1 MKFLVQKLDYEL
13 YNLIFK
19 ENNLDAAIDIWQ
31 SIVDNEAF
39 LKAAMQIGELDN
51 KKCFVAPTIVFL
63 ILNNPSLVKED
74 VYLSLIDIIF
84 NNLDMVLN
92 VSYNNFN
99 FDYILM
105 ILRNNSLKLSAKNKQ
120 RLISHIFRL
129 ANLNNDT
136 DCILYGKLVSGGEN
150 VATFKNGKTA
160 INLDEF
166 ECRILSSNGQIN
178 IIKQK
183 LLLSRLRE
191 YYYAIF
197 SNPNFI
203 DVEKEIILKKIQ
215 NIYLLANALESADEM
230 EITTTKLAI

>member
-1 MKFLVQKLDYEL
+1 MF
-13 YNLIFK
+13 F
-19 ENNLDAAIDIWQ
+19 
-31 SIVDNEAF
+31 
-39 LKAAMQIGELDN
+39 
-51 KKCFVAPTIVFL
+51 

-215 NIYLLANALESADEM
+215 NVYMLISALTNDDEI

>member
-1 MKFLVQKLDYEL
+1 MKFLVQKLDYQL
-13 YNLIFK
+13 YSLIFK
-19 ENNLDAAIDIWQ
+19 ENHLDDAVEVWQ
-31 SIVDNEAF
+31 NVVGNEAF
-39 LKAAMQIGELDN
+39 LKRAMQIDELDN
-51 KKCFVAPTIVFL
+51 KKFFVAPTIVFL
-63 ILNNPSLVKED
+63 ILNNPSLVSED
-74 VYLSLIDIIF
+74 VYLGLIDIIF

-129 ANLNNDT
+129 TNLNNDT

-166 ECRILSSNGQIN
+166 ECSFLSSNGQIN

-203 DVEKEIILKKIQ
+203 DDEKEIILKKIQ
-215 NIYLLANALESADEM
+215 NIYMLISALTNDDEI